1 MTHTGRRTRELTD
14 ITGPAHWRA
23 APADTGD
30 PRVNTS
36 TMGYFIIL
44 FLPCVF
50 STRARILAP
59 SVDRVISKEP
69 FRETRRVLTTSD
81 KECKFPFRQGGRI
94 HHHCLTILSSKPW
107 CSLTS
112 NFDRDRQWG
121 YCVPEKTQPVVVH
134 TSRRLTDPCRGSP
147 CQNGGVCTLIPH
159 RRGFECSCPESF
171 TGTVCE
177 QKKCYETLHL
187 RYYDMGES
195 WGRIHL
201 RNVEQCSCEA
211 GEAECERVPYTTCR
225 TNLCQNDGACRL
237 ITATGGEVCHCRRG
251 FSGPHCGFE
260 PEPECYRGR
269 GADYRGLVGTTL
281 SGASCLPWNS
291 DLLYDELHVGTVVA
305 APLRGLGEH
314 AYCRNPDKDKMPW
327 CYTLSDGVISWEYCD
342 VPPCVT
348 PVSSARRIVPF
359 NVLPGIKRPKPSTQ
373 GKKSVCGRKHKKRLS
388 IARGRIMGGNS
399 ALPGT
404 HPWMAAIYIGQ
415 SSFCAGT
422 VVSSCWIVS
431 AAHCF
436 FRNPLRSQL
445 RVVLGQQHFNVT
457 GPNTRTFGV
466 EKYIFPKQFSV
477 FNPTLHD
484 IVLIKLAK
492 RDGRCARRT
501 PFIRPICLPE
511 PNATFPD
518 DYCCSISGWGHK
530 HEKAEGYSSL
540 QEAGVRLIP
549 QDACQK
555 PDVYGNYVT
564 ADMICAGLNSC
575 VDACQGDSG
584 GPLAC
589 ARDDVSFLYGI
600 ISWGD
605 GCGRTN
611 KPGVYTRVMNYMDW
625 INSVIRR
632 KPKAS

>member
-1 MTHTGRRTRELTD
+1 MSPL
-14 ITGPAHWRA
+14 
-23 APADTGD
+23 
-30 PRVNTS
+30 
-36 TMGYFIIL
+36 
-44 FLPCVF
+44 
-50 STRARILAP
+50 
-59 SVDRVISKEP
+59 
-69 FRETRRVLTTSD
+69 
-81 KECKFPFRQGGRI
+81 
-94 HHHCLTILSSKPW
+94 

-121 YCVPEKTQPVVVH
+121 YCAPEKTQPVVVH

-147 CQNGGVCTLIPH
+147 CQNGGVCTPTPH
-159 RRGFECSCPESF
+159 RGGFECSCPESF

-187 RYYDMGES
+187 RYYDPGES

-211 GEAECERVPYTTCR
+211 GGAECQRVPYTTCR
-225 TNLCQNDGACRL
+225 TNLCQNDGTCRL
-237 ITATGGEVCHCRRG
+237 ITATGREVCNCRRG
-251 FSGPHCGFE
+251 YSGPHCGFE
-260 PEPECYRGR
+260 PESECYRGR
-269 GADYRGLVGTTL
+269 GADYRGLVGATL
-281 SGASCLPWNS
+281 SGASCLAWNS
-291 DLLYDELHVGTVVA
+291 DLLYNELHVGTVVA
-305 APLRGLGEH
+305 PPLRGLGEH
-314 AYCRNPDKDKMPW
+314 AYCRNPDKDKRPW
-327 CYTLSDGVISWEYCD
+327 CYTLSDSVIAWEYCD
-342 VPPCVT
+342 IPPCVM
-348 PVSSARRIVPF
+348 PVSSARRVMPF
-359 NVLPGIKRPKPSTQ
+359 NVLPGIKRPKPSTPR
-373 GKKSVCGRKHKKRLS
+373 KKSVCGRKHKKRIS
-388 IARGRIMGGNS
+388 IARGRIIGGNS

-422 VVSSCWIVS
+422 MVSSCWIVS

-436 FRNPLRSQL
+436 FR
-445 RVVLGQQHFNVT
+445 
-457 GPNTRTFGV
+457 
-466 EKYIFPKQFSV
+466 KYV
-477 FNPTLHD
+477 AD
-484 IVLIKLAK
+484 ILLVKLAK
-492 RDGRCARRT
+492 LDGRCARRT

-511 PNATFPD
+511 PSAAFPD

-549 QDACQK
+549 QEACRK
-555 PDVYGNYVT
+555 PDVYGNHVT
-564 ADMICAGLNSC
+564 ADMVCAGLNNC

-605 GCGRTN
+605 GCGRTK
-611 KPGVYTRVMNYMDW
+611 KPGVYTRVLNYMDW